1 MTTEKHR
8 AQMRDRYRRIR
19 AIGICSRCRR
29 ALTTGSRCGACAE
42 LHNEPRRLS
51 ADPERAE

>member
-51 ADPERAE
+51 AAPERAE